1 MTVTQESVRIIRIVH
16 HASVR
21 MENVLLG
28 PESHQSVTEQE
39 IATLRGSMAR
49 TNVVWRVAHSGQMN
63 LDVETVT
70 GMVYAVTI
78 LIAEITWD
86 VTPTNDVFVVVTIPA
101 QMDKFVMQ
109 LEIV

>member
-1 MTVTQESVRIIRIVH
+1 
-16 HASVR
+16 
-21 MENVLLG
+21 MENVFLG
-28 PESHQSVTEQE
+28 PKSQQSVTEQE
-39 IATLRGSMAR
+39 IATHRGSMAR

-63 LDVETVT
+63 LDAETVT

-78 LIAEITWD
+78 LTAEITWD

-101 QMDKFVMQ
+101 QMDKSVMP